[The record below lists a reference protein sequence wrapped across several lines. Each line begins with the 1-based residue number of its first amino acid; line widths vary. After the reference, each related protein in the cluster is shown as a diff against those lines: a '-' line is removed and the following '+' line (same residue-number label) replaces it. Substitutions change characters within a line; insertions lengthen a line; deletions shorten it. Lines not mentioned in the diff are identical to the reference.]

1 MIFEMTTKTDKKK
14 TRPIK
19 GNKKEKP
26 DSNDPDNNPL
36 LRVDDKM
43 NFKIETGNLLQTPN
57 ALNFHDFEK
66 FELKKDKDHFEMDKL
81 KKTSEI
87 IIVLRYYEYIC
98 TARFSFS
105 YIIPIMES
113 GLVAKDVFEMIKH
126 CLRNKL
132 IINAPSFDN
141 IFDIDIVYVGYIKY

>member
-1 MIFEMTTKTDKKK
+1 MTTQPDKKK
-14 TRPIK
+14 AKPIK

-26 DSNDPDNNPL
+26 DSNNPENNPL
-36 LRVDDKM
+36 LHVDDKI
-43 NFKIETGNLLQTPN
+43 NFKIETGNLLQTPE
-57 ALNFHDFEK
+57 ALIFNDFDR
-66 FELKKDKDHFEMDKL
+66 FDLKKDKDHFDMEKL
-81 KKTSEI
+81 KKSSEI

-98 TARFSFS
+98 TARFGFS

-113 GLVAKDVFEMIKH
+113 GLVVKDVFEMIKH

-141 IFDIDIVYVGYIKY
+141 IYDLDIVYNGYIKY